1 MPDGIERMSWYDR
14 HVLPRLL
21 DLAMRH
27 REVTRYRLQLIPR
40 ARGAVLEI
48 GIGSGLNLPFYTAD
62 VQTLDGIDPSP
73 ELLAIAQQRTGATRS
88 PVELHAGNAEAL
100 PFEPQSFDTIVTTFT
115 LCSVAEPRAAV
126 LQMRRVLKPGG
137 RLLFAEHGLAQDSRV
152 AAWQRR
158 LNPVWKK
165 FAGGCNLD
173 RNIAELLQ
181 QGGFEIS
188 DLRREYANGPRVMS
202 FVYSGEARAG

>member
-1 MPDGIERMSWYDR
+1 MGWYDR
-14 HVLPRLL
+14 HVFPRLL

-27 REVTRYRLQLIPR
+27 REVTRYRSQLIPR

-48 GIGSGLNLPFYTAD
+48 GIGSGLNLRFYTAD
-62 VQTLDGIDPSP
+62 VQKLDGIDPSA
-73 ELLAIAQQRTGATRS
+73 ELLAIAQQRAAATRV
-88 PVELHAGNAEAL
+88 PVELHTGNVEAL
-100 PFEPQSFDTIVTTFT
+100 PFEPHSFDTIVTTFT
-115 LCSVAEPRAAV
+115 LCSVAEPDDAL
-126 LQMRRVLKPGG
+126 LQMRRVLKRGG
-137 RLLFAEHGLAQDSRV
+137 RLLFAEHGLARDTRV

-158 LNPVWKK
+158 LNPIWKK

-173 RNIAELLQ
+173 RNIDELLQ
-181 QGGFEIS
+181 RGGFEIS